1 MKKLYIFIL
10 SFITILTLLVFFYF
24 FSQQGKLRKFIKENS
39 YFDYQKREVKRLI
52 SRNNLYLEKLKFYSD
67 FYLENVRPLI
77 KEINFKKIDEQNFK
91 IKNTKLSLEIFKTDI
106 LLNGKFGGARA
117 TGYLAQHE
125 DKIFLYTG
133 DAILSYFSISDLSSE
148 IFTSKVID
156 TNIMNLLPDKEIYSK
171 WNKYQTNLL
180 KDSVKIFSDMRYEP
194 SFMGQGINS
203 ILINDNKIYFSAS
216 NKRIINNKECH
227 NVSFYSGDLKY
238 DFVKFEELFVPNGC
252 VQNPNK
258 QQGGRIVKFN
268 NEELIFS
275 IGEWRI
281 YEDEVDLEN
290 FDPQKNDNLFGKI
303 ILFNEKNKK
312 YKILAKGLRNP
323 QGLYFD
329 SENNI
334 IVITDHGPR
343 GGDEINVLYNENKV
357 PNFGWPVASY
367 GVPYSKFEKRK
378 FTTHKNFSEPVYY
391 FPDSVGVSQVVKV
404 PNKFIDSKFFSYF
417 VVSMGGDSIEEG
429 DMSIHYFEFDNKN
442 VVKHETY
449 PVYQRIR
456 DILYVEDQNFY
467 LLFFE
472 NNSSIGVLRL
482 SE

>member
-1 MKKLYIFIL
+1 MKRLYILIL
-10 SFITILTLLVFFYF
+10 SFISIITLLVFFYPVLNSNNEF
-24 FSQQGKLRKFIKENS
+24 RKFIKENL

-52 SRNNLYLEKLKFYSD
+52 SRNNLYLENLKIYSD
-67 FYLENVRPLI
+67 FYLETVRPLI
-77 KEINFKKIDEQNFK
+77 KEIDFKKIDEQNFK
-91 IKNTKLSLEIFKTDI
+91 IKNTKLNLEIFKTDK
-106 LLNGKFGGARA
+106 LLNGKFQGAKA

-156 TNIMNLLPDKEIYSK
+156 TNIMNLLPHKEIYSR
-171 WNKYQTNLL
+171 WNKYQKHDGL
-180 KDSVKIFSDMRYEP
+180 KVFSDMRMEP
-194 SFMGQGINS
+194 SFVGQGINS

-216 NKRIINNKECH
+216 NKRIINNKECY

-238 DFVKFEELFVPNGC
+238 DFVKFEELFVPKGC

-268 NEELIFS
+268 KEELIFS

-281 YEDEVDLEN
+281 YEDEVELEN

-303 ILFNEKNKK
+303 VLFDEKNKK

-323 QGLYFD
+323 QGLHFD
-329 SENNI
+329 SENKT
-334 IVITDHGPR
+334 IVITDHGPK
-343 GGDEINVLYNENKV
+343 GGDEINILYNENKI

-378 FTTHKNFSEPVYY
+378 HTTHKNFSEPVYY

-404 PNKFIDSKFFSYF
+404 PNKFIDSKFSSYF
-417 VVSMGGDSIEEG
+417 VVSMGGNSIEEG

-472 NNSSIGVLRL
+472 TDSSIGVLRL